1 MHILNNG
8 YVVYEVLRCESIV
21 LWMYCLINE
30 FKEKELFYSEKGRQF
45 PDEFVFFF
53 QFLFSN

>member
-53 QFLFSN
+53 